1 MCLLSFP
8 QWNQEGSQRNLFS
21 DNEMLMQKVFDFFLS
36 FTTGSWTSSLK
47 KVEKKIW
54 NILTEMWQAL
64 AKEEKEVEKE
74 NWAFIS

>member
-1 MCLLSFP
+1 
-8 QWNQEGSQRNLFS
+8 
-21 DNEMLMQKVFDFFLS
+21 MLMQKVFDFFLFFLS
-36 FTTGSWTSSLK
+36 FLNELVQERVV

-74 NWAFIS
+74 NWALIS

>member
-1 MCLLSFP
+1 
-8 QWNQEGSQRNLFS
+8 
-21 DNEMLMQKVFDFFLS
+21 MLMQKVFDFFLS